1 VAEEEEEEPVPYSR
15 RIVELGAERPGE
27 PAITVVGRDGAEQVF
42 TWAQVDRRTNQLGRT
57 MADAGVGVGDR
68 VAVELQNSP
77 ELVLSIFAAWKIGAV
92 PVPMRW
98 DLPDWERQRL
108 LDVVDARLV
117 IDQRSVGQLVTDA
130 NTRTDSALPEVVG
143 PQTNGI
149 CSSGSTGLPKVI
161 LADQPA
167 LWQASKTT
175 PFAAYWGDVERP
187 QTILVP
193 APLYHTNG
201 FAALVTTLS
210 GDQAVILEK
219 FDAELVIDLIE
230 RHHITT
236 FTATPTMLQRIA
248 DVPGIDKRD
257 LTSIVWVLQGA
268 AAMPQSLVRRWFD
281 LIGAER
287 FYMAYGMTEGL
298 GLTALRG
305 DEWLQRPGSV
315 GRGIRDTEIRIQGPD
330 GEILPAG
337 EIGEIYLRSPMT
349 GSYAYLGGASLLPTT
364 ADGFGSGGDLGH
376 LDDDGFLYIA
386 DRRVDLVISG
396 GANVYPAEVESALA
410 DHPAIADVVVIG
422 LRDPEWGRRVHAV
435 IEPRDHDD
443 PPSSEDVIAYAKQ
456 RLAPYKVPK
465 TVEVVDAIPRS
476 AATKVN
482 RSSLVAERGG

>member
-1 VAEEEEEEPVPYSR
+1 VTEAEEEEPVPFSR
-15 RIVELGAERPGE
+15 RIVELAAERPDD
-27 PAITVVGRDGAEQVF
+27 AAVTVVARDGSERVF
-42 TWAQVDRRTNQLGRT
+42 TWAQLDRRTNQLGRAMT
-57 MADAGVGVGDR
+57 EAGVGVGDR

-77 ELVLSIFAAWKIGAV
+77 ELVLSVYAAWKIGGV

-98 DLPDWERQRL
+98 DLPEWERHRL

-117 IDQRSVGQLVTDA
+117 IDQRSVGGLLTTADA
-130 NTRTDSALPEVVG
+130 QPDSALPEVIG
-143 PQTNGI
+143 PQINGI

-175 PFAAYWGDVERP
+175 PFAAYWEPVERP
-187 QTILVP
+187 QTVLVP
-193 APLYHTNG
+193 APIYHTNG
-201 FAALVTTLS
+201 FSVLVTMLS
-210 GDQAVILEK
+210 GDQAIILEK
-219 FDAELVIDLIE
+219 FDAELVVDLIE
-230 RHHITT
+230 RHRVTT

-248 DVPGIDKRD
+248 DIPGIDKRD
-257 LTSIVWVLQGA
+257 LSSIVWVLQGA
-268 AAMPQSLVRRWFD
+268 AAMPQNLVRRWFD

-330 GEILPAG
+330 GEPLPAG

-349 GSYAYLGGASLLPTT
+349 GTYAYLGGASLLPTT
-364 ADGFGSGGDLGH
+364 ADGYGSGGDLGS
-376 LDDDGFLYIA
+376 LDEDGFLYIA
-386 DRRVDLVISG
+386 DRRADLVISG

-422 LRDPEWGRRVHAV
+422 LRDEEWGRRVHAV
-435 IEPRDHDD
+435 IEPRDHGD
-443 PPSSEDVIAYAKQ
+443 PPSTEDVIAYAKQ

-465 TVEVVDAIPRS
+465 TVEIVDAIPRS